1 MKKDKNRVQE
11 VLLCVTSLPEQLIK
25 FHGQENMLEFL
36 LHSMCQQSCFNFS
49 KAAYFVDN
57 PDFNHLKGVAGFH
70 HSESYEKNHWQ
81 DPKTFSEHMKRA
93 PFNNQVREVMRESIK
108 KNNHSEKEV
117 VDALSQE
124 LAFSNFHYLS
134 WPIKYDNHGLLL
146 FESVEDEDDMVKEQM
161 RSGLHLF
168 GFCPVF

>member
-1 MKKDKNRVQE
+1 MKNDQKRVQE

-36 LHSMCQQSCFNFS
+36 LHSMCQQNCFNFS
-49 KAAYFVDN
+49 KAAYFIDN
-57 PDFNHLKGVAGFH
+57 PDFNHLKGIAGFH
-70 HSESYEKNHWQ
+70 HHEAYENNHWQ

-108 KNNHSEKEV
+108 RNSHSEKEV

-124 LAFSNFHYLS
+124 LAFNSSHYLS

-146 FESVEDEDDMVKEQM
+146 FESAEEKDDMVKEQM
-161 RSGLHLF
+161 LSGLHLF